1 MGPILCYTLATSL
14 LRKTEFRMFL
24 EISTSFAL
32 LWVQSAK
39 GNPPWHLQ
47 DYITSARV
55 TPTPVFSEN
64 IVVPIRPITHTYIC
78 NTHPK
83 PKLGHCDPSP
93 GAKWHWK
100 KTNKQ
105 TNKSCQ

>member
-1 MGPILCYTLATSL
+1 MLATSL
-14 LRKTEFRMFL
+14 LRKTEFPTFL

-32 LWVQSAK
+32 LLVQSAK

-47 DYITSARV
+47 DYITSACV
-55 TPTPVFSEN
+55 TPMPVFSKN
-64 IVVPIRPITHTYIC
+64 IVVPTHPHPITHTYIC

-105 TNKSCQ
+105 TDKPCQ